1 MTNCSKNEILKKFKD
16 NLIKFTEALL
26 EQFPNESDFY
36 LLRIIIN
43 DSPIEI
49 TICCFGK
56 VIVPHSDMVISKN
69 EKFFLEECGKII
81 KSLPGINI
89 DSTKIDHFKKI
100 WLSSVLTSEDRDEIW
115 KWFKL
120 FLKLSKEYQKFNP
133 NFIY

>member
-1 MTNCSKNEILKKFKD
+1 
-16 NLIKFTEALL
+16 
-26 EQFPNESDFY
+26 
-36 LLRIIIN
+36 
-43 DSPIEI
+43 
-49 TICCFGK
+49 
-56 VIVPHSDMVISKN
+56 MVISKN